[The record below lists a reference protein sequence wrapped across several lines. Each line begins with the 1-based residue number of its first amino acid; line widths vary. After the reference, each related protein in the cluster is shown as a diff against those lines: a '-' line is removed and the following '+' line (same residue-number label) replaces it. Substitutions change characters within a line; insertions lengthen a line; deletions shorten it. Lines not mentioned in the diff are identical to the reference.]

1 MFTLIK
7 KELRQYFS
15 GLLGYIT
22 IGVFL
27 LASSIYLFF
36 LPGSNILD
44 AGYASIDSFFEFAP
58 LLLLFLIPAITM
70 RSLSE
75 EYRNGTFEVLSVSPI
90 RKFELIFSKFIS
102 SLLVAVISILFTVV
116 YIISISSL
124 STGGIDFG
132 AIVGSYFGL
141 FMLCAIYSAIGI
153 FTSSMQENSVISF
166 LLSALLCYIAYSFFG
181 SVADLSFLQ
190 SG

>member
-102 SLLVAVISILFTVV
+102 SLLVAILSILFTAV

-141 FMLCAIYSAIGI
+141 FL
-153 FTSSMQENSVISF
+153 FH
-166 LLSALLCYIAYSFFG
+166 LL
-181 SVADLSFLQ
+181 V
-190 SG
+190 